1 MCWDTTAD
9 TIHRDDIKVV
19 GHLDRSVAYVEIDW
33 EAVER
38 RATKEIHANIANRK
52 KFEEKRAL
60 QVAGRLVEEGL
71 LTTVV

>member
-1 MCWDTTAD
+1 
-9 TIHRDDIKVV
+9 VV

-38 RATKEIHANIANRK
+38 RRTEEIRTNIATRK
-52 KFEEKRAL
+52 KFDEKRAL

>member
-1 MCWDTTAD
+1 MCWDSTVD

-38 RATKEIHANIANRK
+38 RRTEEIHANIANRK
-52 KFEEKRAL
+52 KFEEK
-60 QVAGRLVEEGL
+60 
-71 LTTVV
+71 LTAMIVYLGGTNAESN

>member
-1 MCWDTTAD
+1 MGWDSIVD

-38 RATKEIHANIANRK
+38 RRTEEIRTNIANRK
-52 KFEEKRAL
+52 KQEPKIL
-60 QVAGRLVEEGL
+60 
-71 LTTVV
+71 